1 MDKEKEKT
9 LMNDKE
15 KQTAAA
21 EDAKPPAANFAGAE
35 GHTIECVEDEEDG
48 EFLAQSGDEPNYRII
63 GGEMESITR
72 PDEQIH
78 KAGRLYFEKLWY
90 YRCYLDQVDQFE
102 RGLIPCVNDKAEA
115 AAEKLRQEF
124 GREELEGPYTDF
136 EWGMING
143 KLSALRWVS
152 GEEWDSLD
160 T

>member
-1 MDKEKEKT
+1 MDQEKGRITMDDKV
-9 LMNDKE
+9 MNDKGN
-15 KQTAAA
+15 QYSAT
-21 EDAKPPAANFAGAE
+21 
-35 GHTIECVEDEEDG
+35 HIECVEDEDDG
-48 EFLAQSGDEPNYRII
+48 PKDGDYFAQSGDEPNYRII
-63 GGEMESITR
+63 GGEMENITR

-78 KAGRLYFEKLWY
+78 KAAHLYFEKLWY

>member
-1 MDKEKEKT
+1 MDREKGRITMDDKV
-9 LMNDKE
+9 MNDKGN
-15 KQTAAA
+15 QYSAAY
-21 EDAKPPAANFAGAE
+21 
-35 GHTIECVEDEEDG
+35 IECVEDEDG

-63 GGEMESITR
+63 GGEMENITR

-124 GREELEGPYTDF
+124 GRAELEGPVYRF
-136 EWGMING
+136 
-143 KLSALRWVS
+143 
-152 GEEWDSLD
+152 
-160 T
+160 